1 MRKPNNPQAAS
12 GQAASGQA
20 ASGQAASAQ
29 AVSAQAASAARASAR
44 GNTAEIEDARR
55 RLLAGREYVG
65 VDRIDGPLVFVRNT
79 HPVGYRDL
87 VEVVD
92 PAGEIRLGIV
102 LETSRDV
109 VVVQVFAGTSGLT
122 MPQTHVRFRGEP
134 HEIGVTEKMLGRVF
148 NGLGE
153 PIDGGPPP
161 SGEQELDVNG
171 QPINPTAREYP
182 RDFIQTGISAID
194 GMNTLIRGQKLPIFS
209 GNGLPHN
216 ELAAQVARQAR
227 IRGESATAASREESH
242 FAVVF
247 AAMGVKHDV
256 ARFFTSSFEE
266 TGTLENVAL
275 FLSLAD
281 DPSIERLITPRTALT
296 LAEHL
301 AFERDMHVLVIMT
314 DMSNYC
320 EALREISTLRGEIP
334 SRKGYPGYL
343 YSDLAEIYER
353 SGMLKGYSGSITQ
366 MPILTMPND
375 DISHPIPDLT
385 GYITEGQIVFER
397 EMYSRGIYPPVA
409 GLPSLSRLMKDGIGE
424 GMTREDH
431 PHLASQLF
439 AAYSYVKDV
448 RNLASVIGEEELTP
462 LDHQYLEFGEAF
474 ERKFVSQTRSENRT
488 IEQTLELGWEVMS
501 MLPVEELHRMTEE
514 EIEKYYGR

>member
-1 MRKPNNPQAAS
+1 MKSRSSPEDLEAA
-12 GQAASGQA
+12 QK
-20 ASGQAASAQ
+20 
-29 AVSAQAASAARASAR
+29 
-44 GNTAEIEDARR
+44 
-55 RLLAGREYVG
+55 RLLAGREYIG
-65 VDRIDGPLVFVRNT
+65 VDRIEGPLVFIRNT

-87 VEVVD
+87 AECVD
-92 PAGEIRLGIV
+92 PKGETRLGIV
-102 LETSRDV
+102 LDTSTETV
-109 VVVQVFAGTSGLT
+109 VLQIFAGTSGLT
-122 MPQTHVRFRGEP
+122 MPETHVRFRGEP
-134 HEIGVTEKMLGRVF
+134 HTVQVSERMLGRVF
-148 NGLGE
+148 NGLGR
-153 PIDGGPPP
+153 PIDGGPSPTG
-161 SGEQELDVNG
+161 GEELDVNSR
-171 QPINPTAREYP
+171 PINPTAREYP

-216 ELAAQVARQAR
+216 TLAAQVARQAR
-227 IRGESATAASREESH
+227 IRGQESR

-256 ARFFTSSFEE
+256 ARFFIDSFEQA
-266 TGTLENVAL
+266 GVLENVAL

-296 LAEHL
+296 LAEYL
-301 AFERDMHVLVIMT
+301 AFSRDMHVLVIMT

-320 EALREISTLRGEIP
+320 EALREISTIRGEIP

-353 SGMLKGYSGSITQ
+353 SGMLKGFPGSITQ

-397 EMYSRGIYPPVA
+397 EMHARGIYPPVA

-462 LDHQYLEFGEAF
+462 LDHQYLEFGETF
-474 ERKFVSQTRSENRT
+474 ERKFVSQSKTEDRT
-488 IEQTLELGWEVMS
+488 IEETLELGWRS
-501 MLPVEELHRMTEE
+501 LSLLPVEELHRVSEE
-514 EIEKYYGR
+514 EIEKYYRP

>member
-1 MRKPNNPQAAS
+1 MKSRSSPEDLEAA
-12 GQAASGQA
+12 QK
-20 ASGQAASAQ
+20 
-29 AVSAQAASAARASAR
+29 
-44 GNTAEIEDARR
+44 
-55 RLLAGREYVG
+55 RLLAGREYIG
-65 VDRIDGPLVFVRNT
+65 VDRIEGPLVFLRNT

-87 VEVVD
+87 AECVD
-92 PAGEIRLGIV
+92 PKGETRLGIV
-102 LETSRDV
+102 LDTSTETV
-109 VVVQVFAGTSGLT
+109 VLQIFAGTSGLT
-122 MPQTHVRFRGEP
+122 MPETHVRFRGEP
-134 HEIGVTEKMLGRVF
+134 HTVQVSERMLGRVF
-148 NGLGE
+148 NGLGR
-153 PIDGGPPP
+153 PIDGGPYPTG
-161 SGEQELDVNG
+161 GEELDVNSR
-171 QPINPTAREYP
+171 PINPTAREYP

-216 ELAAQVARQAR
+216 TLAAQVARQAR
-227 IRGESATAASREESH
+227 IQGQESR

-256 ARFFTSSFEE
+256 ARFFIDSFEQA
-266 TGTLENVAL
+266 GVLENVAL

-296 LAEHL
+296 LAEYL
-301 AFERDMHVLVIMT
+301 AFSRDMHVLVIMT

-320 EALREISTLRGEIP
+320 EALREISTIRGEIP

-353 SGMLKGYSGSITQ
+353 SGMLKGFPGSITQ

-397 EMYSRGIYPPVA
+397 EMHARGIYPPVA

-462 LDHQYLEFGEAF
+462 LDHQYLEFGETF
-474 ERKFVSQTRSENRT
+474 ERKFVSQSKTEDRT
-488 IEQTLELGWEVMS
+488 IEETLELGWRS
-501 MLPVEELHRMTEE
+501 LSLLPVEELHRVSEE
-514 EIEKYYGR
+514 EIEKYYRP

>member
-1 MRKPNNPQAAS
+1 MPEANEAL
-12 GQAASGQA
+12 
-20 ASGQAASAQ
+20 
-29 AVSAQAASAARASAR
+29 AR
-44 GNTAEIEDARR
+44 GEARR
-55 RLLAGREYVG
+55 RLMSGREYVG
-65 VDRIDGPLVFVRNT
+65 ASRIDGPLVFVRNT
-79 HPVGYRDL
+79 HPVGYREL
-87 VEVVD
+87 VECVD
-92 PAGEIRLGIV
+92 AEGKARLGMV
-102 LETSRDV
+102 LDTSDEV
-109 VVVQVFAGTSGLT
+109 VVVQVFEGTDGLT
-122 MPQTHVRFRGEP
+122 MPGTKTRFRGKSLTL
-134 HEIGVTEKMLGRVF
+134 GVSERMLGRVF
-148 NGLGE
+148 DGLGR
-153 PIDGGPPP
+153 PLDGGPAPIADTDM
-161 SGEQELDVNG
+161 DVNG
-171 QPINPTAREYP
+171 RPINPTAREYP
-182 RDFIQTGISAID
+182 RDFIQTGISSID

-216 ELAAQVARQAR
+216 ELAAQIARQAKL
-227 IRGESATAASREESH
+227 RGGATD

-256 ARFFTSSFEE
+256 ARFFTRSFEE
-266 TGTLENVAL
+266 AGALDNVAL

-281 DPSIERLITPRTALT
+281 APSIERIITPRSALT

-301 AFERDMHVLVIMT
+301 AYDKGLHVLVVMT

-320 EALREISTLRGEIP
+320 ESLREISTLRGEIP

-343 YSDLAEIYER
+343 YSDLAELYER
-353 SGMLKGYSGSITQ
+353 SGMIRGVKGSITQ
-366 MPILTMPND
+366 LPILTMPND

-397 EMYSRGIYPPVA
+397 EMHGRGIYPPVA

-462 LDHQYLEFGEAF
+462 LDHQYMEFGEFF
-474 ERKFVSQTRSENRT
+474 ERKFVSQGKSEDRG
-488 IEQTLELGWEVMS
+488 IEQTLDLGWEALKL
-501 MLPVEELHRMTEE
+501 LPAEELHRVSEE
-514 EIEKYYGR
+514 ELNAYYHGDRDQ

>member
-1 MRKPNNPQAAS
+1 MPDPAL
-12 GQAASGQA
+12 
-20 ASGQAASAQ
+20 
-29 AVSAQAASAARASAR
+29 
-44 GNTAEIEDARR
+44 DAKTLG
-55 RLLAGREYVG
+55 LLAAGREYRG
-65 VDRIDGPLVFVRNT
+65 LSRIEGPLIFLRKT
-79 HPVGYRDL
+79 HPVGYRELVECVDSEGTVRLGMVMDSSEDL
-87 VEVVD
+87 VVAQIFE
-92 PAGEIRLGIV
+92 
-102 LETSRDV
+102 
-109 VVVQVFAGTSGLT
+109 GTQNLT
-122 MPQTHVRFRGEP
+122 MPGTRVRFKGQP
-134 HEIGVTEKMLGRVF
+134 LSLGVSEGMLGRVF
-148 NGLGE
+148 DGLGR
-153 PIDGGPPP
+153 PMDGGPPP
-161 SGEQELDVNG
+161 RAEREADVNSL
-171 QPINPTAREYP
+171 PINPTAREYP

-216 ELAAQVARQAR
+216 ELAAQIARQAK
-227 IRGESATAASREESH
+227 IRGGKSD

-256 ARFFTSSFEE
+256 ARFFVRSFEE
-266 TGTLENVAL
+266 TGSSENVAL

-281 DPSIERLITPRTALT
+281 DPSIERIVTPRAALT

-301 AFERDMHVLVIMT
+301 AYEKGMHVLVILT
-314 DMSNYC
+314 DMANYC
-320 EALREISTLRGEIP
+320 ESLREISTIRGEIP

-353 SGMLKGYSGSITQ
+353 SGMIKGIPGSITQ
-366 MPILTMPND
+366 LPILTMPND

-397 EMYSRGIYPPVA
+397 DMAGRGIYPPVA
-409 GLPSLSRLMKDGIGE
+409 GLPSLSRLMKDGIGK

-462 LDHQYLEFGEAF
+462 LDKKYLAFGDFF
-474 ERKFVSQTRSENRT
+474 ESRFVSQASNEDRT
-488 IEQTLELGWEVMS
+488 MEQTLDLGWEALRR
-501 MLPVEELHRMTEE
+501 LPAEELHRVSDEE
-514 EIEKYYGR
+514 LETWYGAEAKE